1 MTTRAGAKPGSLHSF
16 VSLIFTHF
24 EKSKR
29 NPDEKTRG
37 IARKIEFLRKNCDPE
52 RESRGILE
60 RD

>member
-1 MTTRAGAKPGSLHSF
+1 
-16 VSLIFTHF
+16 LIFTHF

-37 IARKIEFLRKNCDPE
+37 TARKIEFLRKNCDPE